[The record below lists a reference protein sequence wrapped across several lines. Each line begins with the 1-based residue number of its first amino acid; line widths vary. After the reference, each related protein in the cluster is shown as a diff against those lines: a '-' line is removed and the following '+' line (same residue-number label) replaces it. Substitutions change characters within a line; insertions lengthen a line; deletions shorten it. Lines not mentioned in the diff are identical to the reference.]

1 MFLYNDIIAIFYVL
15 AMKKTTG
22 RQHYKPK
29 LKKIQRPWCFRDV
42 FQIYL
47 YGGGLLII
55 TVQCCNR
62 LSFTILSSVKTTFYM
77 IS

>member
-29 LKKIQRPWCFRDV
+29 LKFFQRLGFLEMYSRSTCMAEGF
-42 FQIYL
+42 
-47 YGGGLLII
+47 
-55 TVQCCNR
+55 
-62 LSFTILSSVKTTFYM
+62 
-77 IS
+77 